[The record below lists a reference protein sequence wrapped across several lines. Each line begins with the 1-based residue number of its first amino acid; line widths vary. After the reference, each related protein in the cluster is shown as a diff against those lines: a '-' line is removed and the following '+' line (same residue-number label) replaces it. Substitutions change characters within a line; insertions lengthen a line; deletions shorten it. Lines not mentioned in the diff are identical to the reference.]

1 MRAGHISRPL
11 SAWPPKKP
19 LESFWFGCGLCNS
32 FDNFC
37 TLGLGFP
44 AEKPVQCDGKGVAD
58 DANDVDD
65 DASPLVM
72 EVDHHANVVVDQI
85 P

>member
-1 MRAGHISRPL
+1 M
-11 SAWPPKKP
+11 
-19 LESFWFGCGLCNS
+19 
-32 FDNFC
+32 
-37 TLGLGFP
+37 
-44 AEKPVQCDGKGVAD
+44 AD

-72 EVDHHANVVVDQI
+72 EIDHHANVVVDQI